1 MLVIFWK
8 LQHISLILIT
18 VYSTLNIQKATFWL
32 LIIVPSS
39 AGEMPKENNNPR
51 TQKGFSVGEMRRNIK
66 GSKATNVNDQ

>member
-18 VYSTLNIQKATFWL
+18 VYSTLNIQKPIFWL

-39 AGEMPKENNNPR
+39 AGEMPKENNNPSLR
-51 TQKGFSVGEMRRNIK
+51 KVSV
-66 GSKATNVNDQ
+66 